1 MVKLIVIADDFT
13 GALDTAVQFASDG
26 ANTKVVVDSDYQF
39 SQIGDD
45 VEVLVIN
52 AESRHLSADEAY
64 LVVFRIVE
72 QAFRLGIPYIFKKTD
87 SALRGNIGSELTAVV
102 DASKESVL
110 HFIPAFP
117 KMRRATK
124 DGVHYI
130 DGVPV
135 HESVFGKDPFE
146 PVKNSVVSEI
156 IAEQSSVKVR
166 NVLGTHEAKLAHEPA
181 VLIYDAETDMRLAEI
196 VEGLYVEGQQLLIAG
211 CAGLAAVLSKKLQ
224 FRKEKRK
231 DPILCSSLLVVCGS
245 VNPITIAQLDYAEKN
260 GYHRM
265 HLTSEQ
271 RLNDTYLETADG
283 HHAVDTWMT
292 ALRLNDTCILDS
304 HDVTGG
310 IADAEY
316 ITRNSLTLN
325 DVRMKISTNM
335 GRIIRRLIEEG
346 LDGAIMITGG
356 DTLMGFINQTDIK
369 EITPIED
376 VISGTVLFTIEF
388 EGRTIQILSKSGGF
402 GDEKLLINLAERL
415 FTYGEE
421 IGHVRKIYPKN
432 AERSLQRN

>member
-26 ANTKVVVDSDYQF
+26 ANTKVVVDSNYQL
-39 SQIGDD
+39 SQINDD

-52 AESRHLSADEAY
+52 AESRHLPADEAY
-64 LVVFRIVE
+64 MVVFRIVE
-72 QAFRLGIPYIFKKTD
+72 QALHLGIPYIFKKTD

-102 DASKESVL
+102 DAAKGSAL

-146 PVKNSVVSEI
+146 PVRNSVVSEI
-156 IAEQSSVKVR
+156 IEEQSSVKVR
-166 NVLGTHEAKLAHEPA
+166 NIYGLDEAATHETSG
-181 VLIYDAETDMRLAEI
+181 VLIYDAETDRRLAEI
-196 VEGLYVEGQQLLIAG
+196 VEALYVEDQPLLIAG
-211 CAGLAAVLSKKLQ
+211 CAGLASVLSKKLR
-224 FRKEKRK
+224 FRKEKSRN
-231 DPILCSSLLVVCGS
+231 PILCSSLLVVCGS

-271 RLNDTYLETADG
+271 RLMDNYLETSDG
-283 HHAVDTWMT
+283 HHAVDTWMNT
-292 ALRLNDTCILDS
+292 LRLNDTCILDS
-304 HDVTGG
+304 HDPTGG
-310 IADAEY
+310 RADAEY
-316 ITRNSLTLN
+316 ISRNNLTLN

-335 GRIIRRLIEEG
+335 GKIIRRLIEEG
-346 LDGAIMITGG
+346 LDSAIMITGG
-356 DTLMGFINQTDIK
+356 DTLMGFVNQTDIK

-402 GDEKLLINLAERL
+402 GDERLLINLADRL

-421 IGHVRKIYPKN
+421 IGHVRKIHPKN